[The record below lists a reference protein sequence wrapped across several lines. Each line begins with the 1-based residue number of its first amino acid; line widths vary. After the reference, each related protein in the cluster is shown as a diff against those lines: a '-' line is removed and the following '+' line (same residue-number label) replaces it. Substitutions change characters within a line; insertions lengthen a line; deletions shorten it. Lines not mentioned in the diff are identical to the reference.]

1 MSIEAYLNSKGFS
14 KFEGHSHSI
23 QAKVEDLITLTSKPN
38 IEIMEIG
45 FNAGHSADCFLK
57 NNSQLLLTSFDLGA
71 HPYVRSAKEYID
83 ASYPGRH
90 TLILGN
96 STVTV
101 PKYIQENKDKKFD
114 VIFIDGGHDYPIA
127 NADVKNCMNLAHK
140 DTIVI
145 VDDTMHTKGWEVPW
159 TLGPTR
165 TWVEHL
171 ANSTILEICR
181 KDYMPKRGGMSWG
194 KYVRF
199 DKN

>member
-1 MSIEAYLNSKGFS
+1 MSLEQFLKSKGFS
-14 KFEGHSHSI
+14 KFEGHSQSI
-23 QAKVEDLITLTSKPN
+23 QAKADDLITLTSKPN
-38 IEIMEIG
+38 IEMMEIG

-57 NNSQLLLTSFDLGA
+57 NNPQLLLTSFDLGA
-71 HPYVRSAKEYID
+71 HPYVKSAKDYID
-83 ASYPGRH
+83 ATYSERH

-127 NADVKNCMNLAHK
+127 NADVNNCMNLANK
-140 DTIVI
+140 ETIVI
-145 VDDTMHTKGWEVPW
+145 LDDTMYTKGWEVPW
-159 TLGPTR
+159 TIGPTR

-171 ANSTILEICR
+171 ANSTITEICR

-194 KYVRF
+194 RYANV
-199 DKN
+199 